1 METQTAQG
9 LAAQIS
15 HNVSIGDELR
25 EQERIQAIGSS
36 ISDSSSD
43 VPEDVKGLLFQG
55 TSFTKIILWP
65 IPVWSEFAGCFLHNR
80 CFETLSYLKPTVQA
94 FIWFYMAFSIWN
106 VFIKTFF
113 LTKYDE

>member
-1 METQTAQG
+1 MISTIFKSVRRIIKGDSTEVYNINIVPEKESAIHMETQTAQG

-43 VPEDVKGLLFQG
+43 VPEDVKGLLFWG
-55 TSFTKIILWP
+55 TYFTKIKLRP
-65 IPVWSEFAGCFLHNR
+65 LPV
-80 CFETLSYLKPTVQA
+80 
-94 FIWFYMAFSIWN
+94 
-106 VFIKTFF
+106 
-113 LTKYDE
+113 